1 MQLSHDNASCEAL
14 LVLQIAKM
22 QQQQQQ
28 QQAFQL
34 QQPVLGHMVS
44 DSAVMGLTDSV

>member
-1 MQLSHDNASCEAL
+1 MQLSHDNARCEAL

-22 QQQQQQ
+22 QQQQQ
-28 QQAFQL
+28 AFQL
-34 QQPVLGHMVS
+34 QQPALGHMVS